1 MDYEGIMDMMMK
13 ILCVLGISNWHSKI
27 AQVLWPKSIYIIY
40 LIQKFLNSIIQLTC
54 SGTPVL
60 YGAGYAKSDFTTCLP
75 VPRRCCGQLGRSKDS
90 EQAAFLG
97 PDFGESVL
105 TAVSHRSQHRP
116 GSPKQAQ
123 TWPDGSTYSI
133 VQGTPAFA
141 EIGPIYFGLWCA

>member
-1 MDYEGIMDMMMK
+1 MDYEGIMDIIMK
-13 ILCVLGISNWHSKI
+13 ILCVSGISNWHSKI

-75 VPRRCCGQLGRSKDS
+75 VPQRRWGQLGRS

-105 TAVSHRSQHRP
+105 TAVSHRSQHRT
-116 GSPKQAQ
+116 GHSSSLARACCARAAGQAQ
-123 TWPDGSTYSI
+123 KFRNHFTLFTLSS
-133 VQGTPAFA
+133 
-141 EIGPIYFGLWCA
+141 